1 MSKLLNRKWAYF
13 GYQEKEIRTAI
24 VFGSQAENVII
35 VLENDEV
42 LAFGEN
48 KNGCLGTGDED
59 EVDDELKRIEI
70 LCGQGIEGFEYS
82 VNCSGDEGQLFSLF
96 AISRSGSVFSWG
108 ENKYGQ
114 LGLGTTEHTKV
125 PTKISGSLKEKKV
138 VQVACGGLHT
148 LALTSGGEVHAFG
161 LNSAGQL
168 GLGTSGDI
176 QSFPQKVCGLLNGK
190 IVTSV
195 ACQKYSSFSLLQSGE
210 ICAWGA
216 NTNGM
221 LGLSSPSNKECSP
234 CMVIGLE
241 GVVISQIVCGPFFT
255 LALSD
260 DGKIYSWGENHRGQL
275 GNGTTEFVE
284 SPTIISTEIGR
295 VREIAASHYW
305 SHPCAAIT
313 QENQVYI
320 WADYNCFRVILEP
333 VLTSYSSFDEV
344 FAVAIPPLIY
354 RRFQLKLMEDQSKV
368 KGLRVIERLRKA
380 FDNPETADFA
390 FIVEGKKIH
399 VHKNMLIIGSDVFKN
414 LFLGDWEDSYKKY
427 RIVED
432 HSYDAFYAFL
442 KYFYTD
448 EVDFTPDLALDVYSL
463 AQVFRVDGLKDECK
477 KIIKS
482 ATSIGTE

>member
-1 MSKLLNRKWAYF
+1 MSKLLRRKWAYF

-48 KNGCLGTGDED
+48 INGCLGTGDED

-70 LCGQGIEGFEYS
+70 LCGQGIQGFEYS
-82 VNCSGDEGQLFSLF
+82 VAFVGDCEGQFFSLF

-108 ENKYGQ
+108 ENKNGQ
-114 LGLGTTEHTKV
+114 LGLGTTKYTKV

-138 VQVACGGLHT
+138 VQVASGGLHT
-148 LALTSGGEVHAFG
+148 LALTSGGE
-161 LNSAGQL
+161 
-168 GLGTSGDI
+168 I
-176 QSFPQKVCGLLNGK
+176 
-190 IVTSV
+190 I
-195 ACQKYSSFSLLQSGE
+195 
-210 ICAWGA
+210 AWGA

-221 LGLSSPSNKECSP
+221 LGVSSTLSKECSP
-234 CMVIGLE
+234 CQVIDLE
-241 GVVISQIVCGPFFT
+241 VVISQIVCGPFFT

-275 GNGTTEFVE
+275 GNGTTQFVK
-284 SPTIISTEIGR
+284 SPTMISTKIGR
-295 VREIAASHYW
+295 VREIAATHYW
-305 SHPCAAIT
+305 GHPCAAIT
-313 QENQVYI
+313 QENKVYI
-320 WADYNCFRVILEP
+320 WADYNSCRVDLKP

-344 FAVAIPPLIY
+344 FAVANPPLIY
-354 RRFQLKLMEDQSKV
+354 RRFQLKLVEDQSKA

-399 VHKNMLIIGSDVFKN
+399 VHKTILTISSDLFQD
-414 LFLGDWEDSYKKY
+414 LFLAGDWEDSYQKEK
-427 RIVED
+427 IIED

-463 AQVFRVDGLKDECK
+463 AHVFRVADLKDECK
-477 KIIKS
+477 KILKS
-482 ATSIGTE
+482 GLNSAK